1 MRFLAI
7 AVALVLSAAV
17 PGSAAHALAQSGPT
31 PRVAQPAAI
40 GVLWTPTGPPA
51 SQVDA
56 LRAMQ
61 AAGVQHVRVVNAHPH
76 ADALQAA
83 RTLGVQLYVDL
94 PPSQTAPAELRAA
107 LAHPAIRG
115 VGWAGPLT
123 RRGCARWDAA
133 QAYLPR
139 DVLRYVVVPVAPA
152 GSACSFDRTTTLLV
166 DARLLDRPFARW
178 RTWRAVHAGSV
189 GFAGVGPARSAD
201 APSGW
206 NVPRSLLKQARA
218 LEQML
223 EQVHT
228 RGIPLA
234 FTANWEAR
242 AAHRPLRFHLQE
254 GGTLL
259 PPGEVVVAS
268 TNGPPPPFA
277 WAAGETRSGRTLPTG
292 TLLAMWGLGF
302 GVLGVFTQLP
312 AARRTVL
319 RYLFA
324 HGFYRASLREGRD
337 ATGVPLTALALLAG
351 GALWGG
357 GQALLSRGAWLRPVL
372 AAREALP
379 PSLQGWSEAVFTA
392 PGLASAVVAL
402 ALGAG
407 LVLWTTALT
416 AGLHASGTPAVSWG
430 QVFTMGLL
438 PWWGAPLWALGA
450 AAPSVGTEAPLLL
463 GALAFGGAAWTAL
476 RTAYDV
482 HRTLHPPVA
491 LTVGAAVLSPGGCL
505 WIAAIGLGYATG
517 TDAAWIVQLLRYA

>member
-1 MRFLAI
+1 MRFLAA
-7 AVALVLSAAV
+7 AVALVLFAAAL
-17 PGSAAHALAQSGPT
+17 GSAPPARAQSG

-56 LRAMQ
+56 LRAMH
-61 AAGVQHVRVVNAHPH
+61 AAGLQHVRVVHTPPH

-83 RTLGVQLYVDL
+83 HTLGMQLYVDL
-94 PPSQTAPAELRAA
+94 PPSQTDPAELRAS
-107 LAHPAIRG
+107 LTHPAIRG

-123 RRGCARWDAA
+123 QRGCARWSTA
-133 QAYLPR
+133 QPHIPR
-139 DVLRYVVVPVAPA
+139 DVLRYVVTPVAPV
-152 GSACSFDRTTTLLV
+152 GSACSFGRTTTLLV
-166 DARLLDRPFARW
+166 DARLLARPFARW
-178 RTWRAVHAGSV
+178 QAWRGVHTGPV

-201 APSGW
+201 AASGW
-206 NVPRSLLKQARA
+206 NVPRSLLGQARA
-218 LEQML
+218 LEKL
-223 EQVHT
+223 LAQVHT

-234 FTANWEAR
+234 FTSNWEAR
-242 AAHRPLRFHLQE
+242 AVHRPLRFHLQE
-254 GGTLL
+254 DGTLL
-259 PPGEVVVAS
+259 PPGEVVAAS
-268 TNGPPPPFA
+268 TEGPPPPFA
-277 WAAGETRSGRTLPTG
+277 WAAGEARSGRTLPTG
-292 TLLAMWGLGF
+292 TLLAVWGLGL

-357 GQALLSRGAWLRPVL
+357 GQALLSHGAWLRPVL
-372 AAREALP
+372 VAREALP

-392 PGLASAVVAL
+392 PGLASAGVAL
-402 ALGAG
+402 ALGAV

-416 AGLHASGTPAVSWG
+416 AGLHASGRKAVSWG

-450 AAPSVGTEAPLLL
+450 AAPSVGTEVPLLL

-482 HRTLHPPVA
+482 HRTLHPPIA

-505 WIAAIGLGYATG
+505 WIGTTGLVYATG
-517 TDAAWIVQLLRYA
+517 ADAVWIGQLLRYA